1 MEGAEIRRGNM
12 PVNGNASNTDFLLRK
27 EDSILVII
35 DMQERLVP
43 VMDNRD
49 TLIKNVRTL
58 ARFSR
63 LIGIP
68 VVVTE
73 QEKLGST
80 IPEIQEE
87 LKGTSPI
94 PKVEFNCFGCKAFD
108 TLIKDQGKRD
118 LVLAG
123 IEAHICVA
131 QTALYALSS
140 YRVHVV
146 GDAISSRS
154 SDNRMVALER
164 MGLAGV
170 IPSSTEMFIFELLG
184 KAGTDTFREALK
196 LVK

>member
-1 MEGAEIRRGNM
+1 MSR
-12 PVNGNASNTDFLLRK
+12 NASNSDLLLRTG
-27 EDSILVII
+27 DTILVII

-43 VMDNRD
+43 AMHNKDV
-49 TLIKNVRTL
+49 LVKNVRTL
-58 ARFSR
+58 AKFST

-73 QEKLGST
+73 QQKLGNT
-80 IPEIQEE
+80 IPEILEE

-94 PKVEFNCFGCKAFD
+94 PKVEFNCFGSKAFD
-108 TLIKDQGKRD
+108 ATLRDMGKGH
-118 LVLAG
+118 LILAG

-146 GDAISSRS
+146 SDAVSSRS

-164 MGLAGV
+164 LRQAGV
-170 IPSSTEMFIFELLG
+170 IPSSTEMFIFELLQ
-184 KAGTDTFREALK
+184 KAGTDTFREVLK